1 MEENDNSISTPM
13 SLEEE
18 FYFICNTINSILTH
32 HPINYTSLRNVLYNT
47 LGLTITLSTYQMA
60 YIRNKITY
68 FTKTLLVVKYRHYC
82 MRQKVK
88 KSEKFLKQNIDIL
101 RITLGNILQN
111 IEDLEE
117 SLEEFKE
124 QNINQPVVYTPS
136 QNENTEDGTRWII
149 TLFNTY
155 LKYGGKTGV
164 SSMEF
169 FNSIKDFWDKLEDEE
184 TIELSYIT
192 DKILGGYSIEHIAIN
207 LRNWLRTNLDALQIK
222 YKYIIRLMA

>member
-1 MEENDNSISTPM
+1 MENTLEDTPPM
-13 SLEEE
+13 SIEDE
-18 FYFICNTINSILTH
+18 FYFICNTINSILTQP
-32 HPINYTSLRNVLYNT
+32 PINYTSLRNVLYNS

-60 YIRNKITY
+60 YIINKITY
-68 FTKTLLVVKYRHYC
+68 FKKTLLVVKYRHDY

-117 SLEEFKE
+117 RLEEIKE
-124 QNINQPVVYTPS
+124 QSINQPVVYTPTHK
-136 QNENTEDGTRWII
+136 ENTEEGTRWII
-149 TLFNTY
+149 TLFDTY
-155 LKYGGKTGV
+155 LKYGGKPGV

-169 FNSIKDFWDKLEDEE
+169 FNSIKDFWGKLEDEE

-207 LRNWLRTNLDALQIK
+207 LRNWLRINLDALQIK

>member
-1 MEENDNSISTPM
+1 MENTLEND
-13 SLEEE
+13 
-18 FYFICNTINSILTH
+18 FCFICNTIKSILTH
-32 HPINYTSLRNVLYNT
+32 PPINYTSLHNVLYNS

-68 FTKTLLVVKYRHYC
+68 FIKTLLVVKYRYNY
-82 MRQKVK
+82 MKQKVK
-88 KSEKFLKQNIDIL
+88 KSDKFLKQNIDIL

-124 QNINQPVVYTPS
+124 QNINQPVVYTPTHK
-136 QNENTEDGTRWII
+136 ENTEEGTRWII

-155 LKYGGKTGV
+155 LKYGGKRGV

-169 FNSIKDFWDKLEDEE
+169 FNSIKDIWYKLEDDE

-192 DKILGGYSIEHIAIN
+192 DNILGGLSLEYISVN
-207 LRNWLRTNLDALQIK
+207 LRNWLRINNDSIDMKYRNIIK
-222 YKYIIRLMA
+222 LMA

>member
-13 SLEEE
+13 SLEDE
-18 FYFICNTINSILTH
+18 FYFICNTINSILTQP
-32 HPINYTSLRNVLYNT
+32 PINYTSLRNVLYNS

-60 YIRNKITY
+60 YIINKITY
-68 FTKTLLVVKYRHYC
+68 FKKTLLVVKYRHDY

-117 SLEEFKE
+117 SLEEIKE
-124 QNINQPVVYTPS
+124 QSINQPVVYTPTHK
-136 QNENTEDGTRWII
+136 ENTEEGIRWII
-149 TLFNTY
+149 MLFDTY
-155 LKYGGKTGV
+155 LKYGGKPGV

-169 FNSIKDFWDKLEDEE
+169 FNSIKDFWGKLEDEE

-207 LRNWLRTNLDALQIK
+207 LRNWLRINLDALQIK

>member
-1 MEENDNSISTPM
+1 MEENDISTQM
-13 SLEEE
+13 SLEDEI
-18 FYFICNTINSILTH
+18 YFICNTINSILTQP
-32 HPINYTSLRNVLYNT
+32 PINYTSLRNVLYNS

-60 YIRNKITY
+60 YIINKITY
-68 FTKTLLVVKYRHYC
+68 FTKTLLVVKYRYDY
-82 MRQKVK
+82 MKQKVK

-101 RITLGNILQN
+101 RLTLGNILQN

-124 QNINQPVVYTPS
+124 QNINQPVVYTPTHK
-136 QNENTEDGTRWII
+136 ENTEEGTRWII
-149 TLFNTY
+149 TLFDTY
-155 LKYGGKTGV
+155 LKYGGKYGV

-169 FNSIKDFWDKLEDEE
+169 FNSIKDFWAKFEDEE

-207 LRNWLRTNLDALQIK
+207 LRNWLRINLDALQIK

>member
-1 MEENDNSISTPM
+1 MENTLEND
-13 SLEEE
+13 
-18 FYFICNTINSILTH
+18 FCFICNTINSILTH
-32 HPINYTSLRNVLYNT
+32 PPINYTSLHNVLYNS

-68 FTKTLLVVKYRHYC
+68 FIKTLLVVKYRYDY
-82 MRQKVK
+82 MKQKVK

-124 QNINQPVVYTPS
+124 QNINQPVVYTPTHK
-136 QNENTEDGTRWII
+136 ENTEEGTRWII

-155 LKYGGKTGV
+155 LKYGGKRGV

-169 FNSIKDFWDKLEDEE
+169 FNSIKDIWYKLEDDE

-192 DKILGGYSIEHIAIN
+192 DNILGGLSLEYISVN
-207 LRNWLRTNLDALQIK
+207 LRNWLRINNDSIDMKYRNIIK
-222 YKYIIRLMA
+222 LMA